1 MKRAMMLGAMLGWL
15 HAAGAQAQIPVTDG
29 AANLQLIKT
38 YLQDLKGYAT
48 QLQQLQQEVQ
58 TAMATVQTVESLVQ
72 NPNLGTAMTL
82 MSRVGITNPLP
93 LNPYAVQGLI
103 SGRTSP
109 AGLPTLLSSLVTT
122 QGTTNSIYTC
132 TNGSWACE
140 QQIAAARGIAGSQG
154 IALGIIQQ
162 LSDHIPVLQALRDN
176 LATATTPAQREN
188 AMAAI
193 QSEQVWTAN
202 AAAQMQSAMML
213 AAAERDNRAQRED
226 ELITQSIENE
236 LAEAR
241 ARGMIQ

>member
-1 MKRAMMLGAMLGWL
+1 MKRATIVGVMLGWL
-15 HAAGAQAQIPVTDG
+15 LAPGAHAQIPVTDV
-29 AANLQLIKT
+29 ASNLQLIKT
-38 YLQDLKGYAT
+38 YLQDLKGYAA

-72 NPNLGTAMTL
+72 NPNLGTAMAL
-82 MSRVGITNPLP
+82 MGRVGISNPLP
-93 LNPYAVQGLI
+93 LNPSAVQGLI
-103 SGRTSP
+103 SGRTNV
-109 AGLPTLLSSLVTT
+109 AGLPGLLSSLIST
-122 QGTTNSIYTC
+122 QSSTNSVYTC

-154 IALGIIQQ
+154 IAQGIFQQ
-162 LSDHIPVLQALRDN
+162 LGDHIPILQALRDN

-213 AAAERDNRAQRED
+213 AAMERDNRAQRED
-226 ELITQSIENE
+226 ELITQSIDSE
-236 LAEAR
+236 LTEAR
-241 ARGMIQ
+241 TRGMIQ